1 MDFNG
6 LTSASHVSL
15 SEAGYGSEEGQTLY
29 LILKTAAA
37 KESRLILE
45 LVRFLVNTGKTTSG
59 KSGIRSSCTA
69 KIGYWRRQAI
79 EAV

>member
-1 MDFNG
+1 MN
-6 LTSASHVSL
+6 LVPAL
-15 SEAGYGSEEGQTLY
+15 TLY

-37 KESRLILE
+37 KESHLILE
-45 LVRFLVNTGKTTSG
+45 LVRFLVNTGKTTSR
-59 KSGIRSSCTA
+59 KSGIKSSCTA